1 MQRRWYKQGSYLL
14 DEIASTIPG
23 NGEAAIWYLG
33 QCGFV
38 LKSAA
43 ATVYIDAVLNDLT
56 NADGFTR
63 RHYPPPFDPAEVRAD
78 YFLCT
83 HGHRDHMA
91 LPTLAAVARNC
102 PQTRFVVPAGCHAA
116 LEKAGVPTG
125 RIVPVFPGR
134 ELVLSGLTVRP
145 VSAAHPIHLPD
156 GDPDAALCFSL
167 CMDGVELLHLGDT
180 YLTGQLLQDL
190 QALPA
195 PHMLFVPVN
204 GSDHFRTAR
213 GCIGNLNALE
223 AARLAVLLR
232 ADMSIPTHFDMVSG
246 NTADPLL
253 FVRELWQENSAA
265 KWHIPALGER
275 MLMPRL
281 NGRKGLSLPL

>member
-1 MQRRWYKQGSYLL
+1 MPRGWYKQGPALL
-14 DEIASTIPG
+14 KEIASACPRD
-23 NGEAAIWYLG
+23 GEVAVWYLG

-56 NADGFTR
+56 NADGSTR
-63 RHYPPPFDPAEVRAD
+63 RHYPPPFDPDAVRAD

-91 LPTLAAVARNC
+91 LPTLAAAARSC
-102 PQTRFVVPAGCHAA
+102 PQARFIVPAGCRPA
-116 LEKAGVPTG
+116 LEQAGVPAQ
-125 RIVPVFPGR
+125 RIVPAFAGR
-134 ELVLSGLTVRP
+134 ELALPGLTVRP
-145 VSAAHPIHLPD
+145 VSAAHPVHLPD
-156 GDPDAALCFSL
+156 KDPAAALCLGL

-180 YLTGQLLQDL
+180 YLTGPLLQGL

-195 PHMLFVPVN
+195 PRLLFVPVN
-204 GSDHFRTAR
+204 GSDYFRTAR
-213 GCIGNLNALE
+213 GCIGNLNALD
-223 AARLAVLLR
+223 AARLAVLLH
-232 ADMSIPTHFDMVSG
+232 ADMSIPTHFDMVAG

-253 FVRELWQENSAA
+253 FARALWQADPTA

-275 MLMPRL
+275 MLC
-281 NGRKGLSLPL
+281 GD